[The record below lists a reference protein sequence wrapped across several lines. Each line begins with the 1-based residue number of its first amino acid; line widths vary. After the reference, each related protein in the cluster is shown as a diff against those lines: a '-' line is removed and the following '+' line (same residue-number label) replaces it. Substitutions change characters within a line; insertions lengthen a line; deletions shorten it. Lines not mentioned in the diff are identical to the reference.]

1 MRSLRLLSNRARGR
15 LVFCFCSFVSSSL
28 FFYAGTKKNVSPSFF
43 SFAKKKQNKK
53 GRAPLAGPRRRQKR
67 ERKYVRHKGGALS
80 FLRQSLEAN
89 LFVFEKKK
97 EKKKT
102 TKSRLRTKNVL
113 LLQKKRE
120 RKRENLSKERRVNK
134 STNPKKVQNL
144 QIARAR
150 KDART

>member
-97 EKKKT
+97 RKKKDDET
-102 TKSRLRTKNVL
+102 SFVNHKRPPPSKKTRE
-113 LLQKKRE
+113 KKRE
-120 RKRENLSKERRVNK
+120 PLKREEG
-134 STNPKKVQNL
+134 
-144 QIARAR
+144 
-150 KDART
+150 

>member
-28 FFYAGTKKNVSPSFF
+28 FFFMRGPKKNVSPSFF
-43 SFAKKKQNKK
+43 SAKKKQNKK

-97 EKKKT
+97 RKKKDDET
-102 TKSRLRTKNVL
+102 SFVNHKRPPPSKKTRE
-113 LLQKKRE
+113 KKRE
-120 RKRENLSKERRVNK
+120 PLKREEG
-134 STNPKKVQNL
+134 
-144 QIARAR
+144 
-150 KDART
+150 